1 MSNQRPEGGE
11 REEGGWGQRGSQS
24 AIMVSQRP
32 KASVY
37 SWHCAKESTTRSV
50 SEPPKA
56 VRLPGTSGVGASL
69 TNLSIK
75 LRDAYNNIQLQ
86 DQYKG

>member
-1 MSNQRPEGGE
+1 
-11 REEGGWGQRGSQS
+11 
-24 AIMVSQRP
+24 MVSQRP

-50 SEPPKA
+50 SEQPKA
-56 VRLPGTSGVGASL
+56 VRLPGTSGVGTSL

-75 LRDAYNNIQLQ
+75 LRDAYSNVQLR